1 MGIITV
7 KGTDGHDGGNNDDD
21 DDDDDDDDEP
31 KQLPYQA
38 MIIDIEDDEY
48 LDIRPI
54 RTDNI
59 DDDDDDGDDGVDEDN
74 EDEEEKVYSPI
85 GGNSR
90 SVNINEI
97 QLYRPPKENDKVW
110 VLTDE
115 EVEVD
120 DDDDDVDDNN
130 TDNDNELITITSWKI
145 YEVISLSPWGT
156 ADVLLSNDYLGDDEE
171 ENEITMDIRDFFLI
185 DEEVPFIRL
194 KQY

>member
-59 DDDDDDGDDGVDEDN
+59 DDDDDDGVDEDN
-74 EDEEEKVYSPI
+74 EDEEEKGYSPI

-110 VLTDE
+110 VLT
-115 EVEVD
+115 
-120 DDDDDVDDNN
+120 
-130 TDNDNELITITSWKI
+130 
-145 YEVISLSPWGT
+145 
-156 ADVLLSNDYLGDDEE
+156 
-171 ENEITMDIRDFFLI
+171 
-185 DEEVPFIRL
+185 
-194 KQY
+194 